1 MADTL
6 ARRPLIEKGTDM
18 HPTTPT
24 RCTTQLWQYALFA
37 VVVCAL
43 LEVTPSTQ
51 GLTGALIGTVKDAQG
66 GVLPGASVRVTSPA
80 IIGGVLMMATSEKG
94 QLRFPALPPGSYTLS
109 VELPG
114 FADYR
119 EEGIPIGAGATL
131 ERTIVLTLSGR
142 AESVVVE
149 GIGSRSEARGV
160 GFGSRASSDELR
172 TIPARRAS
180 MFDAIRSAPGISP
193 TSPTSVR
200 DTAATTVSAFGSG
213 TNENQFLI
221 DGTNFTCPCNGIARA
236 EPGVDFI
243 QEVQIQSAG
252 ASVEFGNV
260 QGAVINVVTRQG
272 SDRLMFDASYYGQA
286 SGLTSQPIVRPL
298 TSSRETGY
306 ERQKYRD
313 VTTNLGGPVLRDRLW
328 FFGGYQHLRDY
339 DSQPGADPLFP
350 RTYEQDKILAKLTW
364 RLAAG
369 WQLVQ
374 SIHNEFWVNPDPQTS
389 VTPFEATLRRSA
401 TVPAVTFGHLT
412 NSSSPNTVWDV
423 RVGRFLYAQDNAPS
437 SGNRN
442 AVSHF
447 DPASGVLTGGPMQ
460 IGEVTIARTTVKAT
474 ISRYRPELFSADHEW
489 KSGVQV
495 ERGGHHAVNTIPT
508 GVRYV
513 DNAGAPSQSISAAP
527 SRVGAQFVSAA
538 AFASDAITIGNRLTL
553 SAGLRF
559 DHTRAISQDLSAID
573 VDGHETGETIEG
585 LGTFY
590 TWNLWSPRLGVTAK
604 LSDDGRTMLRGS
616 FGRFYQG
623 VMTGELEQFH
633 PGQAPVTTMAFEPA
647 TGGYTRLISTVN
659 SRSNLLVDADTR
671 APHTDEYS
679 LGLDRE
685 IARRLA
691 VAIAYVHKEGDDF
704 IGWTDIGGQYRES
717 TRTLPDDRTVP
728 VFELV
733 NGNSSRLYELT
744 NPDGYFLT
752 YNGLVLA
759 AEKRRANGWQIFGS
773 YTLSKAY
780 GLQASSGSN
789 AASPQVST
797 VSPPQPLTFGRDPND
812 LTNGR
817 GRLPNDRPHMF
828 RLAGSVDI
836 PRTGVAVAASM
847 QYFSGKPWT
856 SSALVQ
862 VPQNNQQRVLIE
874 PRGSQRLSSQSLVD
888 VRISK
893 AVNLAG
899 VGRVELM
906 LDVLNALNDT
916 AEEGIATDNAFN
928 QNFGRGT
935 LFMDPRRAMI
945 GARVNLGR

>member
-1 MADTL
+1 M
-6 ARRPLIEKGTDM
+6 
-18 HPTTPT
+18 
-24 RCTTQLWQYALFA
+24 
-37 VVVCAL
+37 
-43 LEVTPSTQ
+43 EVTPSTQ

-272 SDRLMFDASYYGQA
+272 SDRLMFDASYYGQTP
-286 SGLTSQPIVRPL
+286 GLTSQPIVRPL

-339 DSQPGADPLFP
+339 DSQPGADPRFP

-364 RLAAG
+364 RLAPG

-374 SIHNEFWVNPDPQTS
+374 SIHNELWVNPDPQTS

-437 SGNRN
+437 SGDRD

-447 DPASGVLTGGPMQ
+447 DPASGLLTGGPMQ

-474 ISRYRPELFSADHEW
+474 ISRYRPELLGADHEW
-489 KSGVQV
+489 RTGVQV
-495 ERGGHHAVNTIPT
+495 ERGGHHAFNTIPT

-538 AFASDAITIGNRLTL
+538 AFASDAITFADRVTL

-559 DHTRAISQDLSAID
+559 DHTRAFSQDLSALD

-590 TWNLWSPRLGVTAK
+590 TWNLWSPRVGVTAK
-604 LSDDGRTMLRGS
+604 LSEDGRTMLRS
-616 FGRFYQG
+616 SYGRFYQG

-633 PGQAPVTTMAFEPA
+633 PGQAAVTTMAFEPA
-647 TGGYTRLISTVN
+647 TGGYTRLISTVS
-659 SRSNLLVDADTR
+659 SRSNLLVDPDTR

-679 LGLDRE
+679 VGLDRE
-685 IARRLA
+685 IARRIG
-691 VAIAYVHKEGDDF
+691 VAIAYVHKRGDDF
-704 IGWTDIGGQYRES
+704 IGW
-717 TRTLPDDRTVP
+717 
-728 VFELV
+728 
-733 NGNSSRLYELT
+733 
-744 NPDGYFLT
+744 
-752 YNGLVLA
+752 
-759 AEKRRANGWQIFGS
+759 
-773 YTLSKAY
+773 
-780 GLQASSGSN
+780 
-789 AASPQVST
+789 
-797 VSPPQPLTFGRDPND
+797 
-812 LTNGR
+812 
-817 GRLPNDRPHMF
+817 
-828 RLAGSVDI
+828 
-836 PRTGVAVAASM
+836 
-847 QYFSGKPWT
+847 
-856 SSALVQ
+856 
-862 VPQNNQQRVLIE
+862 
-874 PRGSQRLSSQSLVD
+874 
-888 VRISK
+888 
-893 AVNLAG
+893 
-899 VGRVELM
+899 
-906 LDVLNALNDT
+906 
-916 AEEGIATDNAFN
+916 
-928 QNFGRGT
+928 
-935 LFMDPRRAMI
+935 
-945 GARVNLGR
+945 